1 MTREEFITMLED
13 DNRFDWTTLFFYQ
26 RTYELHR
33 IADALEA
40 LVEQKRNQK

>member
-1 MTREEFITMLED
+1 MTREEFIKMLED
-13 DNRFDWTTLFFYQ
+13 NNRFDWKTLFFYQ